1 MKQQIRNLALTL
13 RTYWERPRKNE
24 YVNYREVS
32 SFCLGAMGVKSV
44 NSMLS
49 FIQLAPTCLLVASV
63 YGLSPRDIMI
73 LFVIT
78 NIIGIIKTPF
88 VSMLVDNTHTRI
100 GKFRPYLLWAGIPTV
115 ISVVALTWFIPL
127 DASPTVKIILIGIF
141 FNVLSIA
148 QPLYN
153 NAYMGISQVI
163 TPNAQERT
171 NILSVSEFL
180 GNLGPSIT
188 AFIIPT
194 LAGLFFGKDGMLDIR
209 AYRILLPACALIGF
223 FLGLLVMYNTKE
235 RVIRPKE
242 EVERIRFLDG
252 LRQISRNRYFW
263 IVTISKFFDGFKGV
277 LTLLLTWACAYQIQ
291 NTGIQGVVSSIVSIG
306 FTPGILL
313 APLLMK
319 KLGAKNA
326 AFTSHIL
333 NCAAALVMLFTFR
346 QGFVFFVLSLFLYN
360 FAMGPQYIMQTSIL
374 SNGFDYQQ
382 EREGI
387 RIEGFAQNFMLMI
400 TTLGTILSTV
410 VFTMIYESNGLVAD
424 PVTGLTDYTVL
435 TDAAIREPIISSVII
450 VVMIASFLSAVPYLF
465 CNLKASDMERIRRS
479 LEKKKFLAENHLEQA
494 DDEEQERAFGD
505 FLAAREQEEQRA
517 AERLEQEKKQAAL
530 KQAAEAKL
538 DKKEVAQQRKV
549 QRDRLSADRK
559 ALKARRKA
567 FIQSEMSR
575 AKQDGEHGYLRILAR
590 EKFEQLLWEEQ
601 QAAPDVSDQAKTGK
615 RWNKV

>member
-277 LTLLLTWACAYQIQ
+277 LTLLLTWVCAYQIQ

-313 APLLMK
+313 APLLMR

-494 DDEEQERAFGD
+494 EDEEQERAFGD
-505 FLAAREQEEQRA
+505 FLAVREQEEQRA

-601 QAAPDVSDQAKTGK
+601 QAAPDVSDQAKTGHE
-615 RWNKV
+615 VE

>member
-209 AYRILLPACALIGF
+209 AYRILLPACTMIGF

-242 EVERIRFLDG
+242 EAERIRFLDG
-252 LRQISRNRYFW
+252 LRQILRNRYFW

-277 LTLLLTWACAYQIQ
+277 LTLLLTWVCAYQIQ

-465 CNLKASDMERIRRS
+465 CNLKASDMERIRHS

-494 DDEEQERAFGD
+494 DSEEQERAFGD

-517 AERLEQEKKQAAL
+517 AERLEQGKKQAAL

-538 DKKEVAQQRKV
+538 DKRDAARQRKV
-549 QRDRLSADRK
+549 QRERLSADRK
-559 ALKARRKA
+559 ALKSRRKA
-567 FIQSEMSR
+567 FIQAEMSR
-575 AKQDGEHGYLRILAR
+575 AKREGEHRYLRILAR

-601 QAAPDVSDQAKTGK
+601 QAAPDVLDQAKTDQE
-615 RWNKV
+615 VE

>member
-277 LTLLLTWACAYQIQ
+277 LTLLLTWVCAYQIQ

-494 DDEEQERAFGD
+494 EDEEQERAFGD
-505 FLAAREQEEQRA
+505 FLAVREQEEQRA

-601 QAAPDVSDQAKTGK
+601 QAAPDVSDQAKTGQE
-615 RWNKV
+615 VE

>member
-235 RVIRPKE
+235 RVLRPKE

-277 LTLLLTWACAYQIQ
+277 LTLLLTWVCAYQIQ

-494 DDEEQERAFGD
+494 EDEEQERAFGD
-505 FLAAREQEEQRA
+505 FLAVREQEEQRA

-601 QAAPDVSDQAKTGK
+601 QAAPDVSDQAKTGQE
-615 RWNKV
+615 VE

>member
-127 DASPTVKIILIGIF
+127 DASPIVKIILIGIF

-242 EVERIRFLDG
+242 EVEQIRFLDG

-277 LTLLLTWACAYQIQ
+277 LTLLLTWVCAYQIQ
-291 NTGIQGVVSSIVSIG
+291 NTGIQGVVSTIVSIG

-424 PVTGLTDYTVL
+424 PATGLTDYTVL

-465 CNLKASDMERIRRS
+465 CNLKASDMERIRHS

-494 DDEEQERAFGD
+494 DAEEQERAFGD
-505 FLAAREQEEQRA
+505 FLAAREQGEQRA

-549 QRDRLSADRK
+549 QRERLSADRK
-559 ALKARRKA
+559 ALKSRRKT
-567 FIQSEMSR
+567 FIKAEMDR
-575 AKQDGEHGYLRILAR
+575 AKQEGEHGYLRILAR
-590 EKFEQLLWEEQ
+590 EKFEQLLWDEQ
-601 QAAPDVSDQAKTGK
+601 QAASDVSEQAKTD
-615 RWNKV
+615 REVE

>member
-127 DASPTVKIILIGIF
+127 NASPTVKIILIGIF

-277 LTLLLTWACAYQIQ
+277 LTLLLTWVCAYQIQ
-291 NTGIQGVVSSIVSIG
+291 NTGIQGIVSSIVSIG

-601 QAAPDVSDQAKTGK
+601 QAAPDVSDQAKTGQE
-615 RWNKV
+615 VE